1 MKSFI
6 AAFREFMA
14 AGLMK
19 ETKPI
24 LFFMGGKWYVSLYWS
39 ESTIKRFGGEII
51 L

>member
-6 AAFREFMA
+6 LAFREYMA
-14 AGLMK
+14 AGLIQ
-19 ETKPI
+19 EINPT
-24 LFFMGGKWYVSLYWS
+24 LFYMDGKYHITWFFS

>member
-6 AAFREFMA
+6 LAFREFMA
-14 AGLMK
+14 AGLMQD
-19 ETKPI
+19 TSPI
-24 LFFMGGKWYVSLYWS
+24 LFFLDGKWYVSMYWS